1 MSVKRQAKAVRNRPQ
16 PTAAEN
22 APTLFDFEAACVRR
36 DHQEGQRLLYALLY
50 RCSQNMSVKAAL
62 APDSAEAD
70 AQQLATRFSAAALS
84 LLLDP
89 TLELQAHTII
99 KLAPVLSALDRLIKI
114 SGFRHGGHA
123 LSILSHPT
131 MNVSRDGTKVDL
143 TRRCPLLV
151 GLDSPVDFDILG
163 IYDQSADVAL
173 ALLLHLLST
182 KPVAT
187 PQGER
192 RRELLLA
199 NVDRLKAAKLPATP
213 HYLVL
218 LSKAWMLCSYAR
230 LRKKHEVKRKLNV
243 LVRDMVIGQGLRDVP
258 ASAERRII
266 ERPKMLVISERIH
279 SNHVQYRYFGQWF
292 RQLRQRFEL
301 GLLAE
306 AQEIDAPVR
315 ELFDWTHGFQRD
327 PAGRYID
334 EIVGFAKSHKPDLIF
349 YPSVGMRH
357 WGIVLAN
364 LRLAPIQFTALGHS
378 SSTFCP
384 TIDYFVIEHGY
395 VGDPTLLTEKLI
407 LLEDEDLFFERS
419 PHYQPIAPQIR
430 EKPDVVRVALAA
442 NVLKLNPH
450 FISICAEIARR
461 SRQRIEFH
469 IFPDAGGLELEA
481 SRQAFRQTLPGAVT
495 HTLLPYMEYL
505 KRISACDLS
514 FSPWP
519 FGGLHSV
526 VDTLRQGIP
535 VVAMDGLEPHASTD
549 RLVLRRVGMPQWLLC
564 KDDEGYIST
573 ALRLVEDHALR
584 VSISRQAL
592 SCDIDR
598 RLFGDASTPLGS
610 GIRESVWGMYRHHER
625 IMADPRQTW
634 TRTELTALDR

>member
-1 MSVKRQAKAVRNRPQ
+1 MVELAKTVREQPQ
-16 PTAAEN
+16 PAPAAEN
-22 APTLFDFEAACVRR
+22 APRLLDFEAACVRR
-36 DHQEGQRLLYALLY
+36 DHQEGLRLLYALLY
-50 RCSQNMSVKAAL
+50 HCSQNMSVKAAL
-62 APDSAEAD
+62 APDSPQANP
-70 AQQLATRFSAAALS
+70 QHLATRFSAAALS

-89 TLELQAHTII
+89 TLELHARAIVR
-99 KLAPVLSALDRLIKI
+99 LAPVLGALDRLLTI
-114 SGFRHGGHA
+114 SGFGHGGHA
-123 LSILSHPT
+123 LSILHHPT
-131 MNVSRDGTKVDL
+131 MSAGRGGAKADL
-143 TRRCPLLV
+143 ARRWPLLV
-151 GLDSPVDFDILG
+151 GLDTPVDFDILR
-163 IYDQSADVAL
+163 IYDQPPDAAL
-173 ALLLHLLST
+173 ALLMHLLST
-182 KPVAT
+182 KPVVT
-187 PQGER
+187 PKGER

-199 NVDRLKAAKLPATP
+199 NVDRLKPAKLPATP
-213 HYLVL
+213 NYLVL

-230 LRKKHEVKRKLNV
+230 LREKHAVKRKLNA
-243 LVRDMVIGQGLRDVP
+243 LVRDMAIGQGMRDVP
-258 ASAERRII
+258 ARTERRIV

-301 GLLAE
+301 GLVAE
-306 AQEIDAPVR
+306 AQEIDTHVR
-315 ELFDWTHGFQRD
+315 ELFDWTHGFKRD
-327 PAGRYID
+327 SGGRYIE
-334 EIVGFAKSHKPDLIF
+334 EIVRFAKSQKPDLIF

-384 TIDYFVIEHGY
+384 TIDYFVIEQGY

-450 FISICAEIARR
+450 FIGICAEIARR
-461 SRQRIEFH
+461 SRQRIEYH

-495 HTLLPYMEYL
+495 HALLPYMEYL
-505 KRISACDLS
+505 RRINACDLS

-549 RLVLRRVGMPQWLLC
+549 RLVLRRVGMPSWLLC
-564 KDDEGYIST
+564 KDDEGYITT

-584 VSISRQAL
+584 VSVSRQAL
-592 SCDIDR
+592 ACDIDR
-598 RLFGDASTPLGS
+598 RLFGDGSTPLAS

-634 TRTELTALDR
+634 TRTELAALD